1 MEECLFCKIVKNEI
15 PSYKVYED
23 DSVLA
28 FLDVHPMSKG
38 HTLVIPKK
46 HIADIFEIDEATLGK
61 ISNVAKTIAQ
71 KMKDNLG
78 VDGVN
83 LYHASGVHAEQSVFH
98 FHLHVIPRRKDDSIY
113 FNGAAINKENVSEK
127 ELEDAMNKLKVEG

>member
-28 FLDVHPMSKG
+28 FLDVHPMSRG
-38 HTLVIPKK
+38 HTLVIPKN
-46 HIADIFEIDEATLGK
+46 HVTNIFEIDEATLDK
-61 ISNVAKTIAQ
+61 ISNIAKTIAQ

-83 LYHASGVHAEQSVFH
+83 LYHASGIHAEQSVFH
-98 FHLHVIPRRKDDSIY
+98 FHMHVIPRREDDSIY
-113 FNGAAINKENVSEK
+113 FNGVAINKENISEK
-127 ELEDAMNKLKVEG
+127 ELEEVANKLKIGG

>member
-1 MEECLFCKIVKNEI
+1 M
-15 PSYKVYED
+15 YED
-23 DSVLA
+23 DSALA

-38 HTLVIPKK
+38 HTLVIPKN
-46 HIADIFEIDEATLGK
+46 HIADIFEIDEATLDK

-83 LYHASGVHAEQSVFH
+83 LYHASGIHAEQSVFH
-98 FHLHVIPRRKDDSIY
+98 FHLHVIPRRKDDSIC
-113 FNGAAINKENVSEK
+113 FSSAAISKDNVSDK
-127 ELEDAMNKLKVEG
+127 ELEEVMNKLKIG